1 VVNIFQDNTKS
12 IPKKSENIVRVPM
25 DELEIAGRKDH
36 LPAAD
41 KNDASIVHVANSGG
55 KSGGQ

>member
-1 VVNIFQDNTKS
+1 MVNIFQDSTKS
-12 IPKKSENIVRVPM
+12 IPKKSQNIVRVPM
-25 DELEIAGRKDH
+25 DQDDLVGRKDH

-41 KNDASIVHVANSGG
+41 KSEATIVHVANSGG

>member
-1 VVNIFQDNTKS
+1 MVNIFQDSTKS

-25 DELEIAGRKDH
+25 DELEIGGRKDH
-36 LPAAD
+36 LPKAD
-41 KNDASIVHVANSGG
+41 TNSATILHVANSGG